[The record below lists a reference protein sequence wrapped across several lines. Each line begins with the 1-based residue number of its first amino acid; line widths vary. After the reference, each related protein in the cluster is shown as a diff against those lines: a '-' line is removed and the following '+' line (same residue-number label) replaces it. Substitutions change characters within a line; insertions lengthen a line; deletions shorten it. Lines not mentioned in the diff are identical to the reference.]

1 MTTTTIQE
9 HGYTIA
15 MYYSKT
21 VVYAGRMNAEGL
33 PVLEANAIRLSRF
46 EADQV
51 AENLQ
56 AVGWLT
62 IICGYWQ

>member
-1 MTTTTIQE
+1 MNNLQK

-15 MYYSKT
+15 MYGNGFYQ
-21 VVYAGRMNAEGL
+21 GRMSAEGL
-33 PVLEANAIRLSRF
+33 PVLSENAVRLDRF

-56 AVGWLT
+56 AAGWVTL
-62 IICGYWQ
+62 ICGYWQ